1 MPHDFRPLRYAL
13 VDYVYR
19 CMGLQSSRETDFDL
33 SPFQLGRASQYASGT
48 ERAPLELLATPAPE
62 STLDELSRW
71 IRRQSSGDAH
81 ALLTQW
87 TQSNLDPVDRFEAW
101 VHLFRRTVSAMPGEC
116 GEPGV
121 SLFHEFKLMS
131 AIAHAAMINPNSLAD
146 GFTLI
151 SGDFPGV
158 QRIIYTITSDKAAKG
173 VRGRSFFLQ
182 LLAECVVRRLLSDLG
197 DLPITNA
204 LMVAGGNFV
213 LLAPAWIDGERAE
226 ERVARTTTEINHAL
240 LEWFSGDLM
249 LATAAVAVAHS
260 SLLDGKAF
268 GDTFSTLKKREGWH
282 KRQPLADVALA
293 SEDGWEK
300 VFDPHGH
307 GGLHACAIC
316 QREPLASWERQQ
328 ADAEGRDWV
337 CSTCRLFESLAED
350 LAKTPTPLLL
360 IERAIDPDVLPDYS
374 SALYA
379 ITGQACSVVG
389 QIPGDTHSQSVV
401 LQLNKIDFDP
411 QQVDGFRLLAV
422 HTPMV
427 SEADRDWIVAHYQEE
442 PPEDRTK
449 WPEEGD
455 IRDFEML
462 ACARAIDHLRQTGN
476 CVAPSLARLGVLRMD
491 VDGLGAFFKN
501 TLDNVPLAVRLAAS
515 DALSLFFDGYL
526 GELCQQF
533 EEQRG
538 RLESLYLLYGGGD
551 DLFIVGEWDQLP
563 YLAQRIRDE
572 FVAYAGPQFGISAG
586 IVLIDEKFPFYRA
599 ADLADQALESAK
611 QYRVE
616 DTAGGRQKDAIC
628 FLDTVM
634 PWKSGEIWE
643 IVTAEHERLLGVAK
657 TVDRGTITG
666 HIYRIYTRWRKDQ
679 PQGAETK
686 VYYGPYMWLA
696 AYQMSRLANEYSK
709 VSDDI
714 RHFQEFLL
722 QPDTIALSGV
732 TARWAELERRT
743 QNIGKQGEE

>member
-1 MPHDFRPLRYAL
+1 
-13 VDYVYR
+13 
-19 CMGLQSSRETDFDL
+19 MGLQSPCETDFDL
-33 SPFQLGRASQYASGT
+33 SPYQLLHASHYAHET
-48 ERAPLELLATPAPE
+48 ERAPLALLTTPAPE
-62 STLDELSRW
+62 STLDELPRW
-71 IRRQSSGDAH
+71 IRRQSSGDTR

-87 TQSNLDPVDRFEAW
+87 AESDLDPADQFETW
-101 VHLFRRTVSAMPGEC
+101 THLFRRTVSAVPAEC
-116 GEPGV
+116 GESGV
-121 SLFHEFKLMS
+121 SLYHEFKLMS
-131 AIAHAAMINPNSLAD
+131 AIAHAALLNPNGLED

-197 DLPITNA
+197 GLPITNA

-213 LLAPAWIDGERAE
+213 LLAPAWIDGVRAE
-226 ERVARTTTEINHAL
+226 ERVAQTTARINHAL
-240 LEWFSGDLM
+240 LDWFSGDLV
-249 LATAAVAVAHS
+249 LATAAEPISHS
-260 SLLDGKAF
+260 TLLEGKAF
-268 GDTFSTLKKREGWH
+268 GDAFGRLKTLEGQH
-282 KRQPLADVALA
+282 KRQPLADVALT
-293 SEDGWEK
+293 SEDGWQK

-316 QREPLASWERQQ
+316 QREPLTSWERQR
-328 ADAEGRDWV
+328 ADTEGRAWV
-337 CSTCRLFESLAED
+337 CLTCQLFESLAED

-360 IERAIDPDVLPDYS
+360 IERAVDPDVLPDYS

-389 QIPGDTHSQSVV
+389 QIPGDKHGQSVV
-401 LQLNKIDFDP
+401 LQLNEIDFDP
-411 QQVDGFRLLAV
+411 QQMDGFRLLAV
-422 HTPMV
+422 HTPVV
-427 SEADRDWIVAHYQEE
+427 SEADRDWIAAHYKGEL
-442 PPEDRTK
+442 PEDRAR

-462 ACARAIDHLRQTGN
+462 ACARAIDHFRLTGKY
-476 CVAPSLARLGVLRMD
+476 VVPQLARLGVLRMD
-491 VDGLGAFFKN
+491 VDGLGTFFKD
-501 TLDNVPLAVRLAAS
+501 TLSDAPLTVRLAAS

-526 GELCQQF
+526 GEICQQF

-572 FVAYAGPQFGISAG
+572 FVAYAGSQFGISAG
-586 IVLIDEKFPFYRA
+586 IVLIAEKFPFYRA

-611 QYRVE
+611 RYE
-616 DTAGGRQKDAIC
+616 LGETAGGRQKDAIC
-628 FLDTVM
+628 FLDTVL
-634 PWKSGEIWE
+634 PWKSGEPWE
-643 IVTAEHERLLGVAK
+643 IVTTEHERLLDVAK
-657 TVDRGTITG
+657 TMERGAITG
-666 HIYRIYTRWRKDQ
+666 HIYRIYLRWRKDQ
-679 PQGAETK
+679 PQGTAPK

-696 AYQMSRLANEYSK
+696 AYQMSRLANQYSK
-709 VSDDI
+709 LRDEI

-743 QNIGKQGEE
+743 QDIGKQGEE